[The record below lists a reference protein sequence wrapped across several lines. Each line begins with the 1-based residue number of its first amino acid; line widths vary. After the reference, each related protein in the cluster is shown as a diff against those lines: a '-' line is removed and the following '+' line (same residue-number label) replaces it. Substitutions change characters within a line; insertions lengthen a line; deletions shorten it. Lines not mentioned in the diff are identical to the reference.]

1 MCDDDVDD
9 VIAKENM
16 LCDVLRRKDEEE
28 DDEDDNAN
36 GDSSS
41 AASTPPAVDVV
52 ALLERRIMNM
62 ERNAVASSNV
72 MIYYVASTV

>member
-9 VIAKENM
+9 VIAPRRMVMENM
-16 LCDVLRRKDEEE
+16 FCDVLRRKEDEE
-28 DDEDDNAN
+28 DDDDDNAN

-41 AASTPPAVDVV
+41 AASTPPAVDVL

-62 ERNAVASSNV
+62 ERNAVAS
-72 MIYYVASTV
+72 TVISSS